1 MLSKATPVLLPHAS
15 SLRRRQIL
23 GAAAAGSA
31 ISVAGPLRAADPFP
45 TKPIRIMY
53 PFPAGGGMEVVLRV
67 MATEMQKGLGQPV
80 LIENRTGGTGAIAMQ
95 AALAAPADGHTI
107 FVGPVGTVAILP
119 HVRKLGFNPM
129 KDFAPVAQLADFKG
143 VMVVGAH
150 VPANTLP
157 EFIAY
162 ARANPDKLT
171 QGISGVA
178 AQGHLSAL
186 MLQKEWGIKVTIVPY
201 KGAAEMLAD
210 LAGGRLDI
218 VNDLTMLQLVKQ
230 GKAKLLTVFAD
241 RRLDDFPAVPALPEI
256 KGVPLVNMSGTWFS
270 AFAPAGTPQAAID
283 RLATEFEKVLK
294 HPDVL
299 AKMKPITINPA
310 FAGPAAMRRIWEA
323 DYKEYGQVIRDT
335 GLKAE

>member
-1 MLSKATPVLLPHAS
+1 MTS
-15 SLRRRQIL
+15 SPEPLILRRRL
-23 GAAAAGSA
+23 LAAAAAGSA
-31 ISVAGPLRAADPFP
+31 LTAAPGSAFAADPFP

-67 MATEMQKGLGQPV
+67 MVAEMQKSLGQSV
-80 LIENRTGGTGAIAMQ
+80 LIENRTGGTGLIAMQ

-107 FVGPVGTVAILP
+107 FVGPVGTVSILP
-119 HVRKLGFNPM
+119 HVRKLAFNPM
-129 KDFAPVAQLADFKG
+129 KDFVPIAQLADFKG
-143 VMVVGAH
+143 VMVVGSH
-150 VPANTLP
+150 LPVNTLP

-162 ARANPDKLT
+162 AKANPGKLT
-171 QGISGVA
+171 QGISGIA
-178 AQGHLSAL
+178 AQGHLSAE

-201 KGAAEMLAD
+201 KGAAEMLSD

-230 GKAKLLTVFAD
+230 GKAKLLTVFD
-241 RRLDDFPAVPALPEI
+241 TKRLPDFPDVPALPEI

-270 AFAPAGTPQAAID
+270 AFAPAGTPQAAIE
-283 RLATEFEKVLK
+283 RLAAEFEKVLK

-310 FAGPAAMRRIWEA
+310 FAGPAATRKIWEA
-323 DYKEYGQVIRDT
+323 DYAAYGQVVRET
-335 GLKAE
+335 GIKAE

>member
-1 MLSKATPVLLPHAS
+1 LALTGKVVQAS
-15 SLRRRQIL
+15 E
-23 GAAAAGSA
+23 A
-31 ISVAGPLRAADPFP
+31 FP

-67 MATEMQKGLGQPV
+67 MVSEMQKSLGQSV
-80 LIENRTGGTGAIAMQ
+80 LIENRTGGTGLIAMQ
-95 AALAAPADGHTI
+95 AALAAPADGHTL

-119 HVRKLGFNPM
+119 HVRKLSFNPL
-129 KDFAPVAQLADFKG
+129 KDLVPVAQLADFKG
-143 VMVVGAH
+143 VMVVGSH
-150 VPANTLP
+150 LPMNTLP

-162 ARANPDKLT
+162 ARANPGKLT
-171 QGISGVA
+171 QGISGIA
-178 AQGHLSAL
+178 AQGHLSAE
-186 MLQKEWGIKVTIVPY
+186 MLQKEWGIKVTLVPY

-230 GKAKLLTVFAD
+230 GKAKLLTVFD
-241 RRLDDFPAVPALPEI
+241 TKRLADFPDVPALPEI

-283 RLATEFEKVLK
+283 RLAAEFEKVLK

-299 AKMKPITINPA
+299 AKMRPITINPA
-310 FAGPAAMRRIWEA
+310 FAGPAAMRKIWEA
-323 DYKEYGQVIRDT
+323 DYAAYGQVVRDT
-335 GLKAE
+335 GIKAE